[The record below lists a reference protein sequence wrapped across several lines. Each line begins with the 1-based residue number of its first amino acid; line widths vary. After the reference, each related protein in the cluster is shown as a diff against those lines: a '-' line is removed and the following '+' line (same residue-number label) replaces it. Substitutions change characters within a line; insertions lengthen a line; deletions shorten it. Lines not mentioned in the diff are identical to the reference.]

1 MREIRK
7 LMTRGCVMLK
17 LEYKSECKLH
27 VRHFMCG
34 VIFNL
39 IGIYHILGGS
49 SSLHRHVKND
59 FWGTSV
65 TTYQTTQHDV
75 PEDPTLY
82 IHRPDNLKYHTII
95 QGEHKV
101 FPWLQTFITRKLLY
115 VEYKHFF

>member
-1 MREIRK
+1 MMRERKK

-17 LEYKSECKLH
+17 LEYKSECKLR

-39 IGIYHILGGS
+39 TGIYHILGGS
-49 SSLHRHVKND
+49 CSLHHRVKND

-65 TTYQTTQHDV
+65 TIYQTTQRHV
-75 PEDPTLY
+75 PQDTTLN

-95 QGEHKV
+95 FLDNGEELNYLMYV
-101 FPWLQTFITRKLLY
+101 LY
-115 VEYKHFF
+115 FSS